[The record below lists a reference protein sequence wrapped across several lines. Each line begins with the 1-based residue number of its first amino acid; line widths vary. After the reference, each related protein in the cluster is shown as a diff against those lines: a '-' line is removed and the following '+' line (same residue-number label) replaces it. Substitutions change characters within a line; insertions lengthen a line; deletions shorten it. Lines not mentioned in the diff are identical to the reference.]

1 MAGNMM
7 VTGNARTPMRD
18 AVMVR
23 QVSLRPLVLLGPE
36 GELVGVVGE
45 QELYRG
51 MLKQT
56 DLGRSDPIAM
66 VGVT

>member
-1 MAGNMM
+1 
-7 VTGNARTPMRD
+7 MRA

-23 QVSLRPLVLLGPE
+23 QVTLRPLVLLGAE

-56 DLGRSDPIAM
+56 DLARSDPVAM